1 MVGSSTTPN
10 DRGFAPTVWSQVD
23 WKQAERR
30 VQNLRFRIFRAA
42 KEQHWKQ
49 VRNLTKLGLRSDA
62 NRLVSVRRITQ
73 VNRGRQTPGIDGERL
88 TTPEER
94 AKLVD
99 DLRQSQPWRAARSGA
114 SISPRPMANSGRWAF
129 RRCVIG

>member
-1 MVGSSTTPN
+1 MGNTVRMVGSSATPN

-42 KEQHWKQ
+42 KEQCWKQ
-49 VRNLTKLGLRSDA
+49 VRNLTKLRLRSYA

-73 VNRGRQTPGIDGERL
+73 VHCGRQTPGIDGERL

-99 DLRQSQPWRAARSGA
+99 DLRQSQPWRAA
-114 SISPRPMANSGRWAF
+114 PV
-129 RRCVIG
+129 RRV